1 MDMDNVLTVMQ
12 TESGNMLIMTLSYT
26 QKTNDLSLI
35 QNFVSISPPLSKRAH
50 TLIATR
56 IIVWIA

>member
-1 MDMDNVLTVMQ
+1 MDNVLTAIQ

-35 QNFVSISPPLSKRAH
+35 QNFVSTSPLMSKRTHA
-50 TLIATR
+50 LILAR

>member
-1 MDMDNVLTVMQ
+1 
-12 TESGNMLIMTLSYT
+12 MTLSYT

-35 QNFVSISPPLSKRAH
+35 QNFVSISLLLSKRAH
-50 TLIATR
+50 RLIDAR